1 MIKGHNS
8 LPGCILCHFI
18 CSILYI
24 YVVNIL
30 FQVSSFVRSWVVFS
44 LQLLWSLN
52 LCISFRQQTTFC
64 TYVTFYLYSMFQL
77 SPMYKGRWSLDETRS
92 TPLLCYM
99 EAVLR
104 LSSCTMKQVLTPL
117 HVGDLVPRLVWCF
130 DTSKTDILQIIK
142 KCTRNNC
149 RLKKSMSI
157 GMNMEGNKVFKGI
170 IIGWHSIHMK
180 KGTFNNT
187 LSLRHKFQ
195 LQQQFQQE
203 LYMPPWLQGRP

>member
-30 FQVSSFVRSWVVFS
+30 FQISLFVRSWVVFS
-44 LQLLWSLN
+44 LQFLWSLN

-64 TYVTFYLYSMFQL
+64 TYITFYLYSMFQL
-77 SPMYKGRWSLDETRS
+77 SPMYKGWWSLDETR
-92 TPLLCYM
+92 L
-99 EAVLR
+99 A
-104 LSSCTMKQVLTPL
+104 
-117 HVGDLVPRLVWCF
+117 WCF